1 MKLIQYKGSFLAGQT
16 FEVRPQVGYRYVH
29 IGIQAPFREPLA
41 QITSKAL
48 PTDYEITDSHGNTSR
63 FRINDTDILEFDG
76 MNAASLTVKILQDLP
91 FGSTIDIMY
100 SVEEE

>member
-29 IGIQAPFREPLA
+29 IGLQAPFREPLA
-41 QITSKAL
+41 QITSNVL